1 MRRPFNPPQLSTFNV
16 AISASCGM
24 STLPNCRILL
34 PSSPELPAEHMRC
47 DDGVVP
53 LIFRYLDVCF
63 ATKATWLLRSSDM
76 TRRVKDRHSID
87 LSAKPSPDCQDVKLH
102 DSKREMKLTRL
113 TTSGVS

>member
-1 MRRPFNPPQLSTFNV
+1 MRRPFDLPQLSTFSAAMN
-16 AISASCGM
+16 ASCGM

-34 PSSPELPAEHMRC
+34 PSSPEVPAEHMRC

-76 TRRVKDRHSID
+76 TRWARFGPHNAQAQTAGPPPGSERH
-87 LSAKPSPDCQDVKLH
+87 
-102 DSKREMKLTRL
+102 
-113 TTSGVS
+113 GVRSSCPAQALFRPGG